1 MDEQIEVKE
10 LDSVVVHFS
19 GDSGDGMQLAGN
31 IFSTVSA
38 TVGNGISTFPDYP
51 ADIRAPQGSLTGVSG
66 FQVHIGAGK
75 VYTPGDKCDVLVAM
89 NAAALKMQYKHCKP
103 QSTII
108 IDTDS
113 FGPRDLQKAEFS
125 SDDYLAEMGIDSD
138 RVVACPIT
146 KMVKECLADSGMDN
160 KSMLKC
166 RNMFALGLVCWLF
179 NRDLSLVSNFLREK
193 FRKKPAIAEANI
205 KVVEAGYNYG
215 HNVHASVPN
224 TYRIESKVKEPGRY
238 MDITGNKATAYG
250 LIAAA
255 EKAGLR
261 LFLGSYPITPATDIL
276 HELAKHKSLGVTTVQ
291 CEDEIA
297 GCASSIGAAFAGAL
311 AATSTSGPGI
321 CLKSEA
327 LNLAVI
333 DELPLVVIDVQRGGP
348 STGMPTKSEQT
359 DLLQVLYGR
368 NGESPMPVIAATSPT
383 DCFDAA
389 FNACKIALE
398 HMTPV
403 VLLTD
408 AFIANGSSA
417 WKLPNIDDLPEIH
430 PHFAPEEQKY
440 KYTPYKREAYSNVRY
455 WAIPGQEGYE
465 HILGGLEK
473 DGETGSISTDPDNH
487 DLMDHLRFNKVA
499 RIPVPDLEVLGDA
512 KDADLLIVGFGST
525 YGHLLSTMNELR
537 AKGHKVALAQFK
549 YVNPL
554 PKNTAEVLGQYPK
567 VVVAEQNLGQL
578 AALLR
583 IRINHFAPYQYNQV
597 KGQPFVVSELVKE
610 FEKLINAPM
619 PKEEKGTT
627 FYSKIL
633 E

>member
-1 MDEQIEVKE
+1 MEEQIEVKE
-10 LDSVVVHFS
+10 LEHVVVLFS

-31 IFSTVSA
+31 IFSNVSA

-66 FQVHIGAGK
+66 FRVHIGAGK

-89 NAAALKMQYKHCKP
+89 NAAALKTQYKNCKP
-103 QSTII
+103 QGTII

-113 FGPRDLQKAEFS
+113 FSARDLKKAEFQT
-125 SDDYLAEMGIDSD
+125 DDYLKEMGIDSD

-146 KMVKECLADSGMDN
+146 KMVKDCLADTGMDN
-160 KSMLKC
+160 KAMLKS

-179 NRDLSLVSNFLREK
+179 NRDLELVNNFLNDK
-193 FRKKPAIAEANI
+193 FKKKPAVAEANI
-205 KVVEAGYNYG
+205 KVVAAGYNYG

-224 TYRIESKVKEPGRY
+224 TYRIETKEKVVGRY

-250 LIAAA
+250 LMAAA
-255 EKAGLR
+255 EKAGLT

-276 HELAKHKSLGVTTVQ
+276 HELAKHKSMGVVTVQ

-297 GCASSIGAAFAGAL
+297 GAASAIGAAFAGAL
-311 AATSTSGPGI
+311 SATTTSGPGI

-348 STGMPTKSEQT
+348 STGLPTKSEQT

-389 FNACKIALE
+389 FQACKIALE

-417 WKLPNIDDLPEIH
+417 WKIPSMDELPTIK
-430 PHFAPEEQKY
+430 PHFAPEEQKF
-440 KYTPYKREAYSNVRY
+440 KYTPYKREDYTNVRY
-455 WAIPGQEGYE
+455 WAVPGMEGFE

-473 DGETGSISTDPDNH
+473 DGKTGAISTDAENH
-487 DLMDHLRFNKVA
+487 NLMDHLRFDKVA
-499 RIPVPDLEVLGDA
+499 RIPVPDLEVQGDA
-512 KDADLLIVGFGST
+512 DDAELLIVGFGST
-525 YGHLLSTMNELR
+525 YGHLYSAMQELR
-537 AKGHKVALAQFK
+537 AKGHKIALAQFK

-554 PKNTAEVLGQYPK
+554 PKNTAEVLAKYKK

-583 IRINHFAPYQYNQV
+583 IRINNFAPYQYNQV
-597 KGQPFVVSELVKE
+597 KGQPFVVQELVQG
-610 FEKLINAPM
+610 FERLLTLPAPKDESGM
-619 PKEEKGTT
+619 
-627 FYSKIL
+627 FYSRIL
-633 E
+633 Q